1 MNLVK
6 PEFGLI
12 FWMTVTFLIV
22 FFLMKKFA
30 WGPILKMIQ
39 EREESIESALNS
51 AQKAKDEMAELQN
64 NNEKLLAEARL
75 EKDKM
80 LKEAREIKDT
90 MISDAKDAAQKEAL
104 RIMADARNTIQNEK
118 MAAINELKN
127 QVALMSVDI
136 AEKIIRKDLS
146 KDESQKTLVA
156 SLINDV
162 KLN

>member
-39 EREESIESALNS
+39 EREESIEHALNS
-51 AQKAKDEMAELQN
+51 AQKAKEEMAELQN

-80 LKEAREIKDT
+80 LKEAREIKET
-90 MISDAKDAAQKEAL
+90 MINDAKDAAQKEAQ
-104 RIMADARNTIQNEK
+104 RIMADARNSIQNEK
-118 MAAINELKN
+118 MVAINELKS
-127 QVALMSVDI
+127 QVALMSVEI

-146 KDESQKTLVA
+146 KDENQKTLVA

>member
-30 WGPILKMIQ
+30 WGPILNMIH
-39 EREESIESALNS
+39 EREESIETAL
-51 AQKAKDEMAELQN
+51 AAAEKAKEEMAELQMS
-64 NNEKLLAEARL
+64 NEKLLAEARI

-80 LKEAREIKDT
+80 LKEAREIKET
-90 MISDAKDAAQKEAL
+90 MINDAKELAQKEAQ
-104 RIMADARNTIQNEK
+104 RMIAEARNSIQNEK

-127 QVALMSVDI
+127 EVAVMSVEI

-146 KDESQKTLVA
+146 KDENQKALVA

>member
-90 MISDAKDAAQKEAL
+90 MITDAKDAAQKEAL

>member
-51 AQKAKDEMAELQN
+51 AQKAKEEMAELQN

-80 LKEAREIKDT
+80 LKEAREIKET
-90 MISDAKDAAQKEAL
+90 MINDAKDAAQKEAQ
-104 RIMADARNTIQNEK
+104 RIMAEARNSIQNEK

-146 KDESQKTLVA
+146 KDENQKALVA
-156 SLINDV
+156 TLINDV

>member
-12 FWMTVTFLIV
+12 FWMSVTFLIV

-30 WGPILKMIQ
+30 WGPILKMIH
-39 EREESIESALNS
+39 EREDSIESALN
-51 AQKAKDEMAELQN
+51 AAEKAKEEILQLQN

-80 LKEAREIKDT
+80 LKEAREIKET
-90 MISDAKDAAQKEAL
+90 IINDAKAAAQKESQ
-104 RIMADARNTIQNEK
+104 RIIAEAQNSIANEK
-118 MAAINELKN
+118 MAAINELKS
-127 QVALMSVDI
+127 QVALMSVEI
-136 AEKIIRKDLS
+136 AEKILRKDLS
-146 KDESQKTLVA
+146 KDESQKALVDTL
-156 SLINDV
+156 IKDI

>member
-12 FWMTVTFLIV
+12 FWMSVTFLIV

-51 AQKAKDEMAELQN
+51 AQKAKEDMAELQN

-80 LKEAREIKDT
+80 LKEAREIKET
-90 MISDAKDAAQKEAL
+90 MINDAKEAAQKEAQ
-104 RIMADARNTIQNEK
+104 RIMAEARNSIQNEK

-146 KDESQKTLVA
+146 KDENQKALVA
-156 SLINDV
+156 TLINDV

>member
-30 WGPILKMIQ
+30 WGPILNMIH
-39 EREESIESALNS
+39 EREASIESALNS
-51 AQKAKDEMAELQN
+51 AQKAKEEMAELQN

-80 LKEAREIKDT
+80 LKEAREIKES
-90 MISDAKDAAQKEAL
+90 MINDAKDAAQKEAQ
-104 RIMADARNTIQNEK
+104 RIMTEARNSIQNEK
-118 MAAINELKN
+118 MVAINELKS

-146 KDESQKTLVA
+146 KDENQKTLVA

>member
-1 MNLVK
+1 
-6 PEFGLI
+6 
-12 FWMTVTFLIV
+12 
-22 FFLMKKFA
+22 
-30 WGPILKMIQ
+30 MIQ
-39 EREESIESALNS
+39 EREESIENALNS
-51 AQKAKDEMAELQN
+51 AEKAKEEMAELQN

-90 MISDAKDAAQKEAL
+90 MITDAKDAAQKEAL

>member
-22 FFLMKKFA
+22 FFLMRKFA

-51 AQKAKDEMAELQN
+51 AQKAKEEMAELQN
-64 NNEKLLAEARL
+64 NNEKLIAEARL

>member
-22 FFLMKKFA
+22 FFLMRKFA

-39 EREESIESALNS
+39 EREESIENALNS
-51 AQKAKDEMAELQN
+51 AEKAKEEMAELQN

>member
-22 FFLMKKFA
+22 FFLMRKFA
-30 WGPILKMIQ
+30 WDTILKMIQ

-51 AQKAKDEMAELQN
+51 AQKAKEEMAELQN

>member
-30 WGPILKMIQ
+30 WGPILNMIH
-39 EREESIESALNS
+39 EREESIETAL
-51 AQKAKDEMAELQN
+51 AAAEKAKEEMAELQN

-80 LKEAREIKDT
+80 LKEAREIKET
-90 MISDAKDAAQKEAL
+90 MINDAKELAQKEAQ
-104 RIMADARNTIQNEK
+104 RMIAEARNSIQNEK

-127 QVALMSVDI
+127 EVAVMSVEI

-146 KDESQKTLVA
+146 KDENQKALVA

>member
-30 WGPILKMIQ
+30 WGPILKMIH
-39 EREESIESALNS
+39 EREASIESALNS
-51 AQKAKDEMAELQN
+51 AERAKEEMAELQN

-80 LKEAREIKDT
+80 LKEAREIKEM
-90 MISDAKDAAQKEAL
+90 MINDAKDAAQKEAQ
-104 RIMADARNTIQNEK
+104 RIMAEARNSIQNEK

-146 KDESQKTLVA
+146 KDENQKTLVA

>member
-12 FWMTVTFLIV
+12 FWMSVTFLIV

-39 EREESIESALNS
+39 EREESIEHALNS
-51 AQKAKDEMAELQN
+51 AQQAKEDMAELQN

-80 LKEAREIKDT
+80 LKEAREIKET
-90 MISDAKDAAQKEAL
+90 MINDAKDAAQKEAQ
-104 RIMADARNTIQNEK
+104 RIMADARNSIQNEK
-118 MAAINELKN
+118 MVAINELKS
-127 QVALMSVDI
+127 QVALMSVEI

-146 KDESQKTLVA
+146 KDENQKTLVA

>member
-12 FWMTVTFLIV
+12 FWMSVTFLIV

-51 AQKAKDEMAELQN
+51 AQKAKEEMAELQN

-80 LKEAREIKDT
+80 LKEAREIKET
-90 MISDAKDAAQKEAL
+90 MINDAKEAAQKEAQ
-104 RIMADARNTIQNEK
+104 RIMAEARNSIQNEK

-146 KDESQKTLVA
+146 KDENQKALVA
-156 SLINDV
+156 TLINDV

>member
-12 FWMTVTFLIV
+12 FWMSVTFLIV

-51 AQKAKDEMAELQN
+51 AQKAKEEMAELQN

-80 LKEAREIKDT
+80 LKEAREIKET
-90 MISDAKDAAQKEAL
+90 MINDAKDAAQKEAQ
-104 RIMADARNTIQNEK
+104 RIMAEARNSIQNEK

-146 KDESQKTLVA
+146 KDENQKALVA
-156 SLINDV
+156 TLINDV

>member
-39 EREESIESALNS
+39 EREESIEHALNS
-51 AQKAKDEMAELQN
+51 AQKAKEEMAELQN

-80 LKEAREIKDT
+80 LKEAREIKET
-90 MISDAKDAAQKEAL
+90 MINDAKDAAQKEAQ
-104 RIMADARNTIQNEK
+104 RIMADARNSIQNEK
-118 MAAINELKN
+118 MVAINELKS

-146 KDESQKTLVA
+146 KDENQKTLVA

>member
-51 AQKAKDEMAELQN
+51 AQKAKEEMAELQN

>member
-1 MNLVK
+1 MR
-6 PEFGLI
+6 
-12 FWMTVTFLIV
+12 
-22 FFLMKKFA
+22 KFA

-51 AQKAKDEMAELQN
+51 AQKAKEEMAELQN

-146 KDESQKTLVA
+146 RDESQKTLVA

>member
-12 FWMTVTFLIV
+12 FWMSVTFLIV

-51 AQKAKDEMAELQN
+51 AQKAKEEMAELQN
-64 NNEKLLAEARL
+64 TNEKLLAEARL

-80 LKEAREIKDT
+80 LKEAREIRET
-90 MISDAKDAAQKEAL
+90 MISDAKDAAQKEAQ
-104 RIMADARNTIQNEK
+104 RILTDARNSIQNEK

-127 QVALMSVDI
+127 QVALMSVEI

-146 KDESQKTLVA
+146 KDENQKTLV
-156 SLINDV
+156 STLINDV

>member
-22 FFLMKKFA
+22 FFLMRKFA

-51 AQKAKDEMAELQN
+51 AQKAKEEMAELQN

-136 AEKIIRKDLS
+136 AEKIISKDLS

>member
-39 EREESIESALNS
+39 EREESIEHALNS
-51 AQKAKDEMAELQN
+51 AQKAKEEMAELQN

-80 LKEAREIKDT
+80 LKEAREIKET
-90 MISDAKDAAQKEAL
+90 MINDAKDAAQKEAQ
-104 RIMADARNTIQNEK
+104 RIMAEARNSIQNEK
-118 MAAINELKN
+118 MVAINELKS
-127 QVALMSVDI
+127 QVALMSVEI

-146 KDESQKTLVA
+146 KDENQKTLVA

>member
-30 WGPILKMIQ
+30 WGPILNMIH
-39 EREESIESALNS
+39 EREESIETAL
-51 AQKAKDEMAELQN
+51 AAAEKAKEEMAELQN

-80 LKEAREIKDT
+80 LKEAREIKET
-90 MISDAKDAAQKEAL
+90 MINDAKDAAQKEAQ
-104 RIMADARNTIQNEK
+104 RIMTEARNSIQNEK
-118 MAAINELKN
+118 MVAINELKS

-146 KDESQKTLVA
+146 KDENQKTLVA

>member
-39 EREESIESALNS
+39 EREESIEHALNS
-51 AQKAKDEMAELQN
+51 AQKAKEDMAELQN

-80 LKEAREIKDT
+80 LKEAREIKET
-90 MISDAKDAAQKEAL
+90 MINDAKDAAQKEAQ
-104 RIMADARNTIQNEK
+104 RIMADARNSIQNEK
-118 MAAINELKN
+118 MVAINELKS
-127 QVALMSVDI
+127 QVALMSVEI

-146 KDESQKTLVA
+146 KDENQKTLVA

>member
-6 PEFGLI
+6 PELGLI

-30 WGPILKMIQ
+30 WGPILKMIH
-39 EREESIESALNS
+39 EREESIESALAS
-51 AQKAKDEMAELQN
+51 AEKAKEEMAELQM

-80 LKEAREIKDT
+80 LKEAREIKQT
-90 MISDAKDAAQKEAL
+90 MINDAKEAAQKEAQ
-104 RIMADARNTIQNEK
+104 RILADARNSIQNEK
-118 MAAINELKN
+118 MSAINELKN
-127 QVALMSVDI
+127 QVALMSVEI

-146 KDESQKTLVA
+146 KDENQKTLVSA
-156 SLINDV
+156 LINDV

>member
-30 WGPILKMIQ
+30 WGPILNMIH
-39 EREESIESALNS
+39 EREESIETALASAE
-51 AQKAKDEMAELQN
+51 KAKEEMAALQMS
-64 NNEKLLAEARL
+64 NEKLLAEARI

-80 LKEAREIKDT
+80 LKEAREIKET
-90 MISDAKDAAQKEAL
+90 MINDAKDLAQKEAQ
-104 RIMADARNTIQNEK
+104 RMIAEARKSIQNEK

-127 QVALMSVDI
+127 EVAVMSVEI
-136 AEKIIRKDLS
+136 AEKVIRKDLS
-146 KDESQKTLVA
+146 KDENQKALVA

>member
-22 FFLMKKFA
+22 FFLMKKYA
-30 WGPILKMIQ
+30 WGPILKMIH
-39 EREESIESALNS
+39 EREAFIENALNS
-51 AQKAKDEMAELQN
+51 AERAKEEMAELHN
-64 NNEKLLAEARL
+64 SNEKLLAEARL
-75 EKDKM
+75 EKDKL
-80 LKEAREIKDT
+80 LKEAREIKDS
-90 MISDAKDAAQKEAL
+90 IINDAKDAAQKEAQ
-104 RIMADARNTIQNEK
+104 RIMADARNSIQNEK

-146 KDESQKTLVA
+146 KDENQKTLVA
-156 SLINDV
+156 ALINDV

>member
-12 FWMTVTFLIV
+12 FWMSVTFLIV

-51 AQKAKDEMAELQN
+51 AQKAKEEMAELQN

-80 LKEAREIKDT
+80 LKEAREIKET
-90 MISDAKDAAQKEAL
+90 MINDAKEAAQKEAQ
-104 RIMADARNTIQNEK
+104 RIMAEARNSIQNEK

-146 KDESQKTLVA
+146 KDENQKTLVA
-156 SLINDV
+156 TLINDV

>member
-22 FFLMKKFA
+22 FFLMRKFA

-51 AQKAKDEMAELQN
+51 AQKAKEEMAELQN

>member
-12 FWMTVTFLIV
+12 FWMSVTFLIV

-51 AQKAKDEMAELQN
+51 AQKAKEEMAELQN

-80 LKEAREIKDT
+80 LKEAREIKET
-90 MISDAKDAAQKEAL
+90 MINDAKDAAQKEAQ
-104 RIMADARNTIQNEK
+104 RIMADARNSIQNEK
-118 MAAINELKN
+118 MVAINELKS
-127 QVALMSVDI
+127 QVALMSVEI

-146 KDESQKTLVA
+146 KDENQKTLVA